1 MLRFASSSR
10 KRSIQIVHQQVCSY
24 SQCFVV
30 VVPATAAGRAWAM
43 LSCFACAETA
53 MPSLP
58 VLTPRPPL
66 RHDQTGSSS
75 AKPPG
80 SHRRRQP
87 DSQRSLPSHR
97 ETELDHGTD
106 AAETDRRTIEVSM
119 CTVVDHAAVAIM
131 LEPRSFA
138 DITVCIQGVGAG
150 SPPPSVRHKQE
161 WADRRQKLNDALTV
175 RLCRA
180 C

>member
-1 MLRFASSSR
+1 LLRFASSSR
-10 KRSIQIVHQQVCSY
+10 KISIQIVHQQVCSY

-43 LSCFACAETA
+43 LSCFACAETRRA
-53 MPSLP
+53 VPSLP

-66 RHDQTGSSS
+66 RHDQTRSSS

-87 DSQRSLPSHR
+87 DSQRSLPSQR
-97 ETELDHGTD
+97 EMELDHGTD

-119 CTVVDHAAVAIM
+119 CTVVDHVAVAII
-131 LEPRSFA
+131 LCSSRGVLLILQSVSRVLGLGVHPQVYGTSKSGLIDVRS
-138 DITVCIQGVGAG
+138 
-150 SPPPSVRHKQE
+150 
-161 WADRRQKLNDALTV
+161 
-175 RLCRA
+175 
-180 C
+180 